1 MQVSRSRLEF
11 DQKLFE
17 NNRKHTTV
25 CERYQEE
32 YEKMKEEMEGRINRL
47 RAENSEKVEELET
60 KISALLS
67 GKMDMVFQMKEE
79 VEGEYA
85 ERMEGL
91 REIYRKEI
99 AQQAEHQA
107 KDSDKWRELE
117 SVLNQK
123 IADKKAEVDDTISYY
138 SQREAEYETKIDE
151 LMTRLQEQTAMY
163 MKLQAEFD
171 NYEWYEDGEVPD
183 TTTGGEEGEE
193 GLREG
198 TMSRKSRESPMLR
211 SRPPTRPPTREE
223 GDIARHRAALLVEE
237 DAPLEE
243 AVFEPA
249 PSPREREG
257 AHKPDTTP
265 DPDVPPRRG
274 ERGEAWP
281 EDASNSLKRTSTSSS
296 GKSARRSNCSQQ

>member
-1 MQVSRSRLEF
+1 M
-11 DQKLFE
+11 
-17 NNRKHTTV
+17 
-25 CERYQEE
+25 
-32 YEKMKEEMEGRINRL
+32 G
-47 RAENSEKVEELET
+47 
-60 KISALLS
+60 KISSLLS

-85 ERMEGL
+85 ERMEDL

-123 IADKKAEVDDTISYY
+123 IGDKKAELDDTISYY

-151 LMTRLQEQTAMY
+151 LMTRLQEQTTMY
-163 MKLQAEFD
+163 MKLQAEFES
-171 NYEWYEDGEVPD
+171 YEGYEDGEVPE
-183 TTTGGEEGEE
+183 TTTGAVEGEGDE
-193 GLREG
+193 GPREG

-211 SRPPTRPPTREE
+211 SRPPTRPPTRSDLEE
-223 GDIARHRAALLVEE
+223 GDLGRHRAGLLVEE
-237 DAPLEE
+237 DDPPEE

-249 PSPREREG
+249 PSSRERET
-257 AHKPDTTP
+257 AQKTETTDTNL

-274 ERGEAWP
+274 ERGEPWP
-281 EDASNSLKRTSTSSS
+281 EESSNSLKRTSTSSS
-296 GKSARRSNCSQQ
+296 GKSARRSNCTQQ

>member
-1 MQVSRSRLEF
+1 MFVSICTI
-11 DQKLFE
+11 
-17 NNRKHTTV
+17 NV
-25 CERYQEE
+25 QEE

-223 GDIARHRAALLVEE
+223 VILYEMDNFKI
-237 DAPLEE
+237 
-243 AVFEPA
+243 
-249 PSPREREG
+249 
-257 AHKPDTTP
+257 
-265 DPDVPPRRG
+265 
-274 ERGEAWP
+274 
-281 EDASNSLKRTSTSSS
+281 
-296 GKSARRSNCSQQ
+296 